1 MAMAAAAAA
10 AAGWGCAVWSG
21 GGRPILY
28 PRPKPVL
35 RWPSSNSLSFTS
47 IFLSRSS
54 SNFLSLSTHAQ
65 RGEQDIQLRA
75 PTAQPQEVNDDQ
87 DLQYVEQIKL
97 VLELLRKNRDM
108 LFSEVKLTVMIEDP
122 RDAERKR
129 MLGIEDPDTVTRED
143 LVAALEDV
151 EAPKRKPSKSPYAS
165 VTDTG
170 IDPELA
176 TKRLNIDWDSA
187 VDIDSADEAGE
198 TEVPSVLGYGMLYV
212 VTALP
217 VIIGVAVVLILF
229 YNSLQ

>member
-87 DLQYVEQIKL
+87 DLQYVEQIKR

-151 EAPKRKPSKSPYAS
+151 HEGRIPKNRVALRM
-165 VTDTG
+165 
-170 IDPELA
+170 LA
-176 TKRLNIDWDSA
+176 EEMIQWPNL
-187 VDIDSADEAGE
+187 E
-198 TEVPSVLGYGMLYV
+198 GYGMLYV